1 LGLRSDDRAV
11 LHVGKKHGVTTPAD
25 VVKKLMKSGKLK
37 KKCCRSQP
45 RCKRC
50 PVRALKRAQKELKK
64 AA

>member
-1 LGLRSDDRAV
+1 
-11 LHVGKKHGVTTPAD
+11 VGKKHRTLKPSD
-25 VVKKLMKSGKLK
+25 VVKKLIKKGKLK

-50 PVRALKRAQKELKK
+50 PVRALKRVRHEMKK